1 MQALFIDPFFAL
13 KDNVI
18 GYHSQLFLDTIKD
31 DTHIPIVAGL
41 EGVDNYTNPHTFLS
55 VKLLPL
61 RYIKAFINRTV
72 PDLFLLPDEYCWA
85 IKKSFIKTI
94 LKNVDFSKVDYIQ
107 SFSNPLASHI
117 IACEIHKI
125 TGKPWIAQ
133 LYDPWTDSPYR
144 NFNFSL
150 FMKKDM
156 KLESMVARNANAII
170 HTNHVINKKWADR
183 YGEDVSGKSFVL
195 PLVYSRERFQEG
207 RDIPSVRKKDKV
219 IISYI
224 GKLFWDRNLRDVIKA
239 ISLIKK
245 DNEELLKRLLI
256 RVVGEATP
264 QDVKMVHDNRCE
276 EFFELIP
283 FQDKNNIKNYY
294 LESDAFLLI
303 ESQQNENVFFPS
315 KLLDYFLYQ
324 RPIIGITPQVGE
336 TTNLLNESGN
346 IAIPNGDVLE
356 LKNALLKLLGGELP
370 NFDKNFYLRYSQE
383 SLRIQYNEVLKS
395 VL

>member
-1 MQALFIDPFFAL
+1 
-13 KDNVI
+13 
-18 GYHSQLFLDTIKD
+18 
-31 DTHIPIVAGL
+31 
-41 EGVDNYTNPHTFLS
+41 
-55 VKLLPL
+55 
-61 RYIKAFINRTV
+61 
-72 PDLFLLPDEYCWA
+72 
-85 IKKSFIKTI
+85 
-94 LKNVDFSKVDYIQ
+94 
-107 SFSNPLASHI
+107 
-117 IACEIHKI
+117 
-125 TGKPWIAQ
+125 
-133 LYDPWTDSPYR
+133 
-144 NFNFSL
+144 
-150 FMKKDM
+150 
-156 KLESMVARNANAII
+156 
-170 HTNHVINKKWADR
+170 
-183 YGEDVSGKSFVL
+183 
-195 PLVYSRERFQEG
+195 LVYSRERFQEG

-264 QDVKMVHDNRCE
+264 QDVRMIHDNRCE

-283 FQDKNNIKNYY
+283 FQDKNSIKNFY

-315 KLLDYFLYQ
+315 KLLAYFLYQ
-324 RPIIGITPQVGE
+324 RPIIGITPQKGE
-336 TTNLLNESGN
+336 TTDLLNESGN
-346 IAIPNGDVLE
+346 IAIRNGDVVE
-356 LKNALLKLLGGELP
+356 LKNALLRLLGGELP